1 MAMPVLSAAPSPIR
15 NAHRTYAGDGA
26 LVTGAD
32 YRGLGIVRSLGRRGI
47 PVWVLKQDEHLVG
60 SVSRYTCRS
69 LRYPLEDDRK
79 QLDFLLDLAVREGLK
94 GWVLFPTTDESVVLV
109 ARPNGSCTASRRI
122 SPWIGPGRS
131 APAIARNLP
140 HSIARSP
147 SSSSQP

>member
-1 MAMPVLSAAPSPIR
+1 MPQTTKPLMQRPIVNAPQSTLPSGR
-15 NAHRTYAGDGA
+15 SDACEGA

-79 QLDFLLDLAVREGLK
+79 QLDFLLDLAVREGLN

-109 ARPNGSCTASRRI
+109 ARHHDLLAEHYRLTTP
-122 SPWIGPGRS
+122 PWDALRWVFDKRLLHRL
-131 APAIARNLP
+131 A
-140 HSIARSP
+140 
-147 SSSSQP
+147 QD